1 MNIDAEVLKTSK
13 TKKAPG
19 NQIQHHTET
28 QTQEYCAAIKKE
40 ILPFMTAWVD
50 KWSQTEKDKYHMISL
65 ICGILKIK
73 LRKRF
78 WFILTIYRFID
89 RDWKMGKL
97 DEGG

>member
-19 NQIQHHTET
+19 NQIQNHTET

-50 KWSQTEKDKYHMISL
+50 K
-65 ICGILKIK
+65 
-73 LRKRF
+73 
-78 WFILTIYRFID
+78 
-89 RDWKMGKL
+89 
-97 DEGG
+97 

>member
-1 MNIDAEVLKTSK
+1 MNIDAEVLK

-50 KWSQTEKDKYHMISL
+50 KGRQTEKDKYHMISL
-65 ICGILKIK
+65 LCGILKIK
-73 LRKRF
+73 LTEKDSD
-78 WFILTIYRFID
+78 L
-89 RDWKMGKL
+89 
-97 DEGG
+97 